1 MIDCQ
6 DTAIQD
12 HLPGFVAGSLDI
24 GLTDTV
30 RQHLAHCA
38 ACAADVGLLRQ
49 LQPLRVE
56 APSVDPAR
64 IAAAVRA
71 AHPRIGPAVAA
82 AVPTMA
88 PRRSPLWR
96 TGALRVAATV
106 LLCAGAAAVWQQRG
120 APSGRPLA
128 VAELGASP
136 TDDTL
141 IPGQSPGAGDEV
153 VLQSVSYGDLGDYT
167 AEEMQAVLARLDA
180 WDGTPSAEPL
190 GSLPVVATGG
200 GSLP

>member
-1 MIDCQ
+1 MTDCQ

-12 HLPGFVAGSLDI
+12 QLPDFVAGALDV
-24 GLTDTV
+24 GLADIV
-30 RQHLAHCA
+30 RRHVAHCA
-38 ACAADVGLLRQ
+38 ACAADVDLLRQ
-49 LQPLRVE
+49 LRALRVE

-71 AHPRIGPAVAA
+71 AHPRIGPGVAPA
-82 AVPTMA
+82 IPTMA
-88 PRRSPLWR
+88 RRRSPVWR
-96 TGALRVAATV
+96 SGGLRMAATV
-106 LLCAGAAAVWQQRG
+106 LLCAGAAAVWQQL
-120 APSGRPLA
+120 ASPTGRPLA
-128 VAELGASP
+128 VAELGGRR

-141 IPGQSPGAGDEV
+141 RPGRSSADEV

-180 WDGTPSAEPL
+180 WDGAPSAEPL
-190 GSLPVVATGG
+190 GTLPVVTTGG